1 VTNVGEKPTF
11 VDTKEITVETH
22 IFDFDKDIYGESI
35 KVAFI
40 DKIRDE
46 KKFDSVNHLIQ
57 QITLDIKKCKDYFQL
72 VFD

>member
-46 KKFDSVNHLIQ
+46 KKLDSGFISLIVL
-57 QITLDIKKCKDYFQL
+57 TTSSRDSST
-72 VFD
+72 